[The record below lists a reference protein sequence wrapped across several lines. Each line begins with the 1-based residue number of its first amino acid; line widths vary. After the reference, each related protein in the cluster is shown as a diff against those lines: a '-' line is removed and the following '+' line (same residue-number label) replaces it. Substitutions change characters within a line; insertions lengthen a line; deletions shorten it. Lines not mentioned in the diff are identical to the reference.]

1 MHRRTLAFLI
11 FLSCALLC
19 TAAESA
25 PTAGKKHKRQHTAA
39 PREDGLLVNYHTR
52 PEVQAFIAD
61 MVRQH
66 GFVAPELAQMFA
78 RTRYSATIVRLM
90 TPGGSSKPARWDE
103 YRSRFIEPQRI
114 RGGVAFWHSNRA
126 ALQRANAQYGVPEE
140 IIVAIVGIE
149 TLYGRN
155 PGNFRVIDALTTLS
169 FDYPPEAGNTRAPF
183 FLTQLEDYLLFARE
197 NGIDVFS
204 LRGSY
209 AGAIGM
215 PQFMPTSWRRYA
227 VDYDGDGKIDLRR
240 NSSDVIGSVA
250 HFLQAH
256 GWVRQ
261 MATHYDVDLAQA
273 QIQPLLAAGITP
285 QFTPEQLAAFGV
297 RTSAT
302 LAPQLRLAL
311 IDLPNGEARA
321 DYVLGTQ
328 NFFAITRYNRS
339 SFYAMAVIELAQA
352 IRAGYARTGHKT
364 RDKN

>member
-1 MHRRTLAFLI
+1 MHRRTLALLI
-11 FLSCALLC
+11 SLSLALLST
-19 TAAESA
+19 TAASA
-25 PTAGKKHKRQHTAA
+25 PTAAKKHKRQHTAV
-39 PREDGLLVNYHTR
+39 PRDDGVLVDYHTR
-52 PEVQAFIAD
+52 PEVQAFIAN
-61 MVRQH
+61 MVQQH

-78 RTRYSATIVRLM
+78 RTRYSATIARLM
-90 TPGGSSKPARWDE
+90 TPTGSSKPTRWDE
-103 YRSRFIEPQRI
+103 YRNRFIEPQRI
-114 RGGVAFWHSNRA
+114 RGGVAFWRSNRA
-126 ALQRANAQYGVPEE
+126 ALQRASAQYGVPEE
-140 IIVAIVGIE
+140 IIVAIIGIE
-149 TLYGRN
+149 TLYGRT

-183 FLTQLEDYLLFARE
+183 FRTQLEDYLLFARE

-250 HFLQAH
+250 HFLQEH

-261 MATHYDVDLAQA
+261 LATHYDVDLAQA
-273 QIQPLLAAGITP
+273 QIQPLLAAGIPP
-285 QFTPEQLAAFGV
+285 QFTPEQLVAFGV

-302 LAPQLRLAL
+302 LPPHLRLAL

-339 SFYAMAVIELAQA
+339 SFYAMAVIELAQT
-352 IRAGYARTGHKT
+352 IRRGQVQAAERK
-364 RDKN
+364 K